1 VTPAG
6 FEPALPPK
14 AGNETNCNRHPN
26 NGAELQYAS
35 PTALNAYTTLH
46 PVTTPKTSGSE

>member
-26 NGAELQYAS
+26 NDAELHSAS
-35 PTALNAYTTLH
+35 LDAQHAYTTLH
-46 PVTTPKTSGSE
+46 PVTTPKTSGTE

>member
-14 AGNETNCNRHPN
+14 AGNETNCNRYPN
-26 NGAELQYAS
+26 NGTELQYAS
-35 PTALNAYTTLH
+35 GGGSNAYTTLQ
-46 PVTTPKTSGSE
+46 PVTTPKTSGTE